1 MIEIEKTI
9 SINYKDI
16 ETLLEREESML
27 QTLQNYLSRE
37 DNYEFIESTIVAK
50 EDKFTLNLKI
60 RLKNEHNS

>member
-27 QTLQNYLSRE
+27 QTLQNYLSRG